1 MLDNIED
8 LETAAILTLL
18 GHLDSVK
25 FLYLQDINLS
35 CAPSNI
41 VNSLFEDVIDELNLE
56 RVCGFSLSM
65 LVNKKFDLTLMK
77 LKIPTQ
83 EAQDIHF
90 KGEVF
95 ISDVDGDLS
104 D

>member
-1 MLDNIED
+1 MTTQNNDLSMGYLDFW
-8 LETAAILTLL
+8 AAIR
-18 GHLDSVK
+18 GIQNEFVGSV
-25 FLYLQDINLS
+25 
-35 CAPSNI
+35 
-41 VNSLFEDVIDELNLE
+41 
-56 RVCGFSLSM
+56 LSM

-90 KGEVF
+90 KGEAF